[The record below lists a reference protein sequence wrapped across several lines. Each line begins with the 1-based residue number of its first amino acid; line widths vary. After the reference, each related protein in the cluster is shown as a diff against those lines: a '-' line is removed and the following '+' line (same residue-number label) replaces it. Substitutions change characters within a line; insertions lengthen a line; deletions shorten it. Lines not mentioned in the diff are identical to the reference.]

1 MRREDRDE
9 RREDCDERR
18 EDRRMSILRALFGPS
33 QKEIWKQLSRK
44 VGGRFHEGG
53 LFATSAVQA
62 RHRDWIITLDTYTVS
77 SGNSHQTFTRLRAP
91 YFNPEGFRFEIYRS
105 SIFSGLGKSLGMQ
118 DIRVGHR
125 GFDEDFVI
133 KGNKSGRVRRLFDN
147 EKIRRLINAQ
157 PRIRLSVKAH
167 EGWLS
172 KFPAGVDELHFQ
184 SAGVIKDLAQLRAL
198 FDLFAEVLQQ
208 VCHEGRAYEDD
219 VRIHMRRLRAPGG
232 RIEDKHIL
240 WESYGQRR
248 DAAAALG
255 RLGDPAAVPVLASVL
270 WDEDAVLRTRAVEA
284 LTGIRH
290 RDSIGPLIPL
300 LADVRAAEGR
310 SMRARVA
317 DALRERGEGELVDAV
332 LDAFAGD
339 FGPLKA
345 RGDGYRAEIVA
356 ALAGALEGPSGANAA
371 NALAGI
377 HAVEALPRLREVLR
391 NIGSGGP
398 TGEAVAAAVRKLDA
412 RASLPRAASGADVQ
426 ADTLPRA
433 ARQPGDD
440 QATLPRGSRAPEQ
453 RGSRRPLAPGDR

>member
-1 MRREDRDE
+1 
-9 RREDCDERR
+9 
-18 EDRRMSILRALFGPS
+18 MSILRALFGPS
-33 QKEIWKQLSRK
+33 QKEIWRQLSGK

-53 LFATSAVQA
+53 LFAASAVQA
-62 RHRDWIITLDTYTVS
+62 RHRDWIITLDTYTQS
-77 SGNSHQTFTRLRAP
+77 SGNTHQTFTRLRAP
-91 YFNPEGFRFEIYRS
+91 YFNPEGFRFEIYRA

-118 DIRVGHR
+118 DIQVGHR
-125 GFDEDFVI
+125 RFDEDFVI
-133 KGNKSGRVRRLFDN
+133 KGTEPARVRRLFDN

-172 KFPAGVDELHFQ
+172 KFPAGVDELYFQ

-284 LTGIRH
+284 LTEIRH

-300 LADVRAAEGR
+300 LADTRAADGL

-317 DALRERGEGELVDAV
+317 DALRQRGEGELVDAV
-332 LDAFAGD
+332 LDAFAGN
-339 FGPLKA
+339 FGPLRA
-345 RGDGYRAEIVA
+345 RGDSYRAEIVA

-391 NIGSGGP
+391 NIGAGGP
-398 TGEAVAAAVRKLDA
+398 TGEAVAGAVKKLEA

-433 ARQPGDD
+433 ARQPGHD

-453 RGSRRPLAPGDR
+453 QGARRPLAPGDR

>member
-1 MRREDRDE
+1 
-9 RREDCDERR
+9 
-18 EDRRMSILRALFGPS
+18 MSILKALFGPS
-33 QKEIWKQLSRK
+33 QKEIWRQLSTK

-118 DIRVGHR
+118 DIRVGHP

-133 KGNKSGRVRRLFDN
+133 KGTESGRVRRLFDN

-184 SAGVIKDLAQLRAL
+184 SAGVIKDLDQLRAL

-255 RLGDPAAVPVLASVL
+255 RLGDPVAVPVLASVL
-270 WDEDAVLRTRAVEA
+270 WDEDEVLRTRAVEA

-290 RDSIGPLIPL
+290 QDSIGPLIPL
-300 LADVRAAEGR
+300 LADVRAAEGL

-332 LDAFAGD
+332 LKAFAGD

-345 RGDGYRAEIVA
+345 RGDGYRTEVVA

-377 HAVEALPRLREVLR
+377 HAVKALPRLREVLR
-391 NIGSGGP
+391 NIGAGGP
-398 TGEAVAAAVRKLDA
+398 TGEAVAGAVKQLEA

-433 ARQPGDD
+433 ARQPDD
-440 QATLPRGSRAPEQ
+440 DPATQPRGSRAPGQ
-453 RGSRRPLAPGDR
+453 SGPMRPLAPDDR